1 LSISGLISP
10 AISSILSRSE
20 DPANVIGGY
29 GLSLSIIML
38 VAFPHLRTQQ
48 LTIIFAES
56 YYSIIILRKF
66 LLRLLLL
73 VLVVSILLVIPYVNN
88 FIFDV
93 IFNITGELKIQ
104 ASQSLIWLI
113 PLPCLLIIKMH
124 FYGLA
129 LKFLKPGIIW
139 TGTTFGTLSILIIC
153 IFLIIFSQINGASIG
168 SISMTVGTLL
178 EIIFVHISLKRK
190 ISFDNKQFVNSNISM
205 IKITR
210 FFLPLCFAALIPSIT
225 FPLINS
231 GLTRTPTPEISIS
244 AVSIG
249 VGIFYVIAMAT
260 NGIQSTSIT
269 LMTRGI
275 NFNWIRNF
283 SLGVG
288 IITLAIALIF
298 IHIQFINN
306 LIIIRLIGLSGTLSE
321 ETIKTLK
328 ILSFLPPILV
338 IEQFYSAYL
347 IFKKNTLPLVYIN
360 LWRLLVL
367 ISWIYISIFYTN
379 FSGTTIGA
387 GACAITLTSE
397 ALITWIYAK
406 KNIKNSL

>member
-1 LSISGLISP
+1 MSISGLISP

-88 FIFDV
+88 FIFNV

-153 IFLIIFSQINGASIG
+153 IFLIIFSQINGASVG

-205 IKITR
+205 I
-210 FFLPLCFAALIPSIT
+210 
-225 FPLINS
+225 
-231 GLTRTPTPEISIS
+231 
-244 AVSIG
+244 
-249 VGIFYVIAMAT
+249 
-260 NGIQSTSIT
+260 
-269 LMTRGI
+269 
-275 NFNWIRNF
+275 
-283 SLGVG
+283 
-288 IITLAIALIF
+288 
-298 IHIQFINN
+298 
-306 LIIIRLIGLSGTLSE
+306 
-321 ETIKTLK
+321 
-328 ILSFLPPILV
+328 
-338 IEQFYSAYL
+338 
-347 IFKKNTLPLVYIN
+347 
-360 LWRLLVL
+360 
-367 ISWIYISIFYTN
+367 
-379 FSGTTIGA
+379 
-387 GACAITLTSE
+387 
-397 ALITWIYAK
+397 
-406 KNIKNSL
+406 